1 MELNRTIHI
10 SNNSLVKDIQ
20 SEFSTWYPF
29 LKIEFLAKKI
39 NPKSSRMPSLE
50 PHFQLKQLAEI
61 LPGEIDINGNRTVEE
76 VTNDIQDILPVLVQM
91 SRKSGNVWNA
101 ISISHEWT
109 LQSQNTAGEFISSQM
124 AMPVTKNES
133 IA

>member
-10 SNNSLVKDIQ
+10 NNGSLVRDIQ

-39 NPKSSRMPSLE
+39 NTKSSRMPSLE

-61 LPGEIDINGNRTVEE
+61 LPGEIDINGNRTVEQ
-76 VTNDIQDILPVLVQM
+76 VSNDIQAILPVTVQM
-91 SRKSGNVWNA
+91 SRKSGNVWNT

-109 LQSQNTAGEFISSQM
+109 LQSQNTAGEFISSEM
-124 AMPVTKNES
+124 AVPVTK
-133 IA
+133 